1 MRTETKQEFNRVRY
15 SGEAGLVNCRPDG
28 QDQVPC

>member
-1 MRTETKQEFNRVRY
+1 MRTETKTGNRVRY

>member
-1 MRTETKQEFNRVRY
+1 MRANKTGNRVRY
-15 SGEAGLVNCRPDG
+15 SGEAGLVNCRLDG

>member
-1 MRTETKQEFNRVRY
+1 MRTETKQGMESCRY